1 MFILPVTASRPREEP
16 ELPPICGEL
25 RKTIAAQAF
34 LVVARNFLARCRGKM
49 NFLAPASR
57 GHAFAQKL
65 PSAGLECF
73 AFVISRGSWF
83 GARGHR

>member
-1 MFILPVTASRPREEP
+1 MREA
-16 ELPPICGEL
+16 
-25 RKTIAAQAF
+25 IAAQAF
-34 LVVARNFLARCRGKM
+34 LAAARNLLARCGGKM

-65 PSAGLECF
+65 PPAGLACF
-73 AFVISRGSWF
+73 AFVILRGSWF